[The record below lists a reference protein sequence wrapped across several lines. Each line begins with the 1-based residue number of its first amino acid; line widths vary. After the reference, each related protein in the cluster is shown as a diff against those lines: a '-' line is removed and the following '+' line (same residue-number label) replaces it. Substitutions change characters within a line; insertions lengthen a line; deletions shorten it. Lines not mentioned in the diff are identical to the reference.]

1 MAGDTGNQSDV
12 DWMAKIK
19 SEEGRQG
26 NALDPSHSIYTNRG
40 SQMKLMMNQAEI
52 ERALVNE
59 AGRMGIDLSNKE
71 TRVDLIAGRG
81 PEGFKAEIE
90 IVDVIET
97 SEEAASADEAVAP
110 DDNLEDKSVFG

>member
-1 MAGDTGNQSDV
+1 
-12 DWMAKIK
+12 
-19 SEEGRQG
+19 
-26 NALDPSHSIYTNRG
+26 
-40 SQMKLMMNQAEI
+40 MMNQAEI

-59 AGRMGIDLSNKE
+59 ARRMGIDLSNKE

-90 IVDVIET
+90 IVDVVGT
-97 SEEAASADEAVAP
+97 PEEAAAADEEETA